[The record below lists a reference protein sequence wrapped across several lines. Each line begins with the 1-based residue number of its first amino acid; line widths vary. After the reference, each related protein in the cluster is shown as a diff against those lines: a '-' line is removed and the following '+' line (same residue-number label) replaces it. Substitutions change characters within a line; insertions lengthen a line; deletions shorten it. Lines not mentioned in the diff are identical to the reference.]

1 MEKSLLDKFIRKYNL
16 SGAIESVRWSVKSDD
31 KTLKVAAK
39 SEDQN
44 TVVYVTMDDFDA
56 INTDVDFG
64 VFETKKLSRLLSV
77 FDNEFEVTV
86 NKKDDEVRSLDF
98 SDARMEVQF
107 VASSLEVV
115 STAPQPKGVPTFD
128 VEIVINEKFIDRFNR
143 AKSALPTADSFTLKN
158 SKDGEL
164 QLVLGYSNNNT
175 DRITMPVET
184 AEGKGTL
191 TKPIHFQSNVLKEI
205 LSAND
210 ESEIASLQVSE
221 RGLAHI
227 EFNGDKYK
235 SSYYMVAIPDI
246 D

>member
-1 MEKSLLDKFIRKYNL
+1 
-16 SGAIESVRWSVKSDD
+16 
-31 KTLKVAAK
+31 
-39 SEDQN
+39 
-44 TVVYVTMDDFDA
+44 
-56 INTDVDFG
+56 
-64 VFETKKLSRLLSV
+64 V
-77 FDNEFEVTV
+77 FDSEFEVAV
-86 NKKDDEVRSLDF
+86 NKKNDEVRSLNF

-115 STAPQPKGVPTFD
+115 SNAPQPKGVPTFD
-128 VEIVINEKFIDRFNR
+128 VEILVNEKFVDRFNR
-143 AKSALPTADSFTLKN
+143 AKAALPTADSFTLQN

-164 QLVLGYSNNNT
+164 QLILGYSNNNT

-184 AEGKGTL
+184 ADGKGTL
-191 TKPIHFQSNVLKEI
+191 KKPLHFQSNVLKEI

-210 ESEIASLQVSE
+210 ETELATLQVSE

-227 EFNGDKYK
+227 NFNGDKYK